1 MKKVTY
7 ASTIMPGTC
16 GEMGHRYANEI
27 DIPVLML
34 SNFDSLRV
42 RLLLCFTLVSGF
54 SIVAAITASYSFHE
68 VGKVLDLITTQ
79 RLPTALSAGKL
90 ARSVERVVAIAPRL
104 LNVRDEQQKI
114 LVRQQMDH
122 ESAELNRLLALLR
135 DSLEVREFQQLAPA
149 VSTLQDNLNKLDQA
163 VSESLQM
170 ALKKDALLQ
179 RLERDYFAVERA
191 ITPRLLRSKARLLQL
206 QNAAASDESIDN
218 NALLEATA
226 ELQPLQLLHFE
237 MRTFY
242 ENLLRVASES
252 KRNDLTLLE
261 FPAERSRD
269 RAQSLLKQL
278 PHDARASLLAQMESV
293 FQYLSAPQSLMQHR
307 ARELESVERGLQ
319 FAEENKRLSEQ
330 LTSAVDDLV
339 NNALSDINSANS
351 DALKVQQDGLFF
363 MITVV
368 LLALLCS
375 ALIVWLYVDR
385 RIVSRLKLLSNNMAS
400 IAGGDFDKP
409 IVDLADDEIAQMA
422 QALEGFR
429 KTAIEVEEFNSQELN
444 EARIQLKSAIETIS
458 EGFCLFDKKDR
469 LAIQNHHYRE
479 LFGLDDSHLGS
490 SFESLLRRAMESRID
505 TNSDQEDYFQ
515 KRLEHHRN
523 PPGPFVQKLQ
533 DGTWLRIT
541 ERKMEDQSTVAIYS
555 DITEIKQHE
564 QALSNVLEERD
575 NTLGKLE
582 VVMNAI
588 DYGILFLDHDMSIG
602 TANRAFYQIWGLS
615 RNEVESAET
624 FGDVI
629 KLKSGDRIVG
639 STRGDWKHDFEARVT
654 EVKKGSISRHELTTS
669 NGKTIL
675 HQCVAIPGG
684 ARMLSYFDIT
694 QIKQAEAALRQSQE
708 RYALAVN
715 GANEAIWEWEP
726 GHEDVYVSRR
736 FHEIANSDPARER
749 LTPEQW
755 FSLVHPDDREST
767 REALVQHMKGNK
779 DLFDVEYRLLGPD
792 QVYRWVH
799 HRGAGLRRED
809 GWVYRMA
816 GSVGEIESRKQLE
829 FTLRDSI
836 EVAEQNSRFKSQFI
850 ANMSHELRTPLNAI
864 IGITEM
870 LREDVEEEGPDSF
883 EEPLIRVSRAGKHLL
898 NLIND
903 VLDLSRIEAGKL
915 ALYPEHV
922 EIQTLLNDAVTTAEH
937 LIQQNNNRIHL
948 KVAEDVKSIYS
959 DPLRFRQ
966 IVLNLLTNASKFTQN
981 GDIHIRAHSIELE
994 DGEWLELEVS
1004 DTGIGIDPEF
1014 LEKLFIEFAQED
1026 SSATRRFGGT
1036 GLGLTISQRL
1046 CSMMGGEI
1054 GVESTVGEGTT
1065 FTVRL
1070 PAIPGRYPEVEIS
1083 DGREQVL

>member
-1 MKKVTY
+1 M
-7 ASTIMPGTC
+7 STPGTC
-16 GEMGHRYANEI
+16 GEMECPPANEI
-27 DIPVLML
+27 NISHLML
-34 SNFDSLRV
+34 SKFASLRV

-54 SIVAAITASYSFHE
+54 SIVAALTASYSFHE

-79 RLPTALSAGKL
+79 RLPTMLSAGKL
-90 ARSVERVVAIAPRL
+90 ARSVERIVAIAPRL
-104 LNVRDEQQKI
+104 LNARDEQQKKQ
-114 LVRQQMDH
+114 VRQQMDQ
-122 ESAELNRLLALLR
+122 ESAELNSLLALLQ
-135 DSLEVREFQQLAPA
+135 DSLDEKEFEQLAPA
-149 VSTLQDNLNKLDQA
+149 ASTLRDNLDKLDQS
-163 VSESLQM
+163 VSENLQLG
-170 ALKKDALLQ
+170 LKKDALLQ
-179 RLERDYFAVERA
+179 RLERDYFAFERA

-206 QNAAASDESIDN
+206 QNAATSDESIDN
-218 NALLEATA
+218 NTLLEATT

-242 ENLLRVASES
+242 ESLLRVASES
-252 KRNDLTLLE
+252 RHNNLALLQ
-261 FPAERSRD
+261 FPAERSRN
-269 RAQSLLKQL
+269 RAQHLLKQL
-278 PHDARASLLAQMESV
+278 PEDGRTSLLVQMESV
-293 FQYLSAPQSLMQHR
+293 FQYLSAPQSLMKHR
-307 ARELESVERGLQ
+307 ARELESVELGLQ
-319 FAEENKRLSEQ
+319 FAEESERLSEQ
-330 LTSAVDDLV
+330 LTSAVDRLV
-339 NNALSDINSANS
+339 DSALSDINSANS
-351 DALKVQQDGLFF
+351 DALKVQQDGQFF
-363 MITVV
+363 MISVV

-375 ALIVWLYVDR
+375 VLIVWLYVDR
-385 RIVSRLKLLSNNMAS
+385 RIVSRLKLLSDDMAL
-400 IAGGDFDKP
+400 IAGGNYDKS
-409 IVDLADDEIAQMA
+409 IADLADDEIAQMA

-429 KTAIEVEEFNSQELN
+429 KTALEVEEYNSQELS
-444 EARIQLKSAIETIS
+444 EARIQLKSAIESIS
-458 EGFCLFDKKDR
+458 EGFCLFDKEDR

-490 SFESLLRRAMESRID
+490 SFESLLKRAMASRID
-505 TNSDQEDYFQ
+505 IESDREKYFQ

-523 PPGPFVQKLQ
+523 PPGPYVQKLQ

-541 ERKMEDQSTVAIYS
+541 ERKMENQSTVAIYS
-555 DITEIKQHE
+555 DITEIKQQE
-564 QALSNVLEERD
+564 QALSKVLEERD
-575 NTLGKLE
+575 STLDQLE

-588 DYGILFLDHDMSIG
+588 DYGILFLDEDMNVG
-602 TANRAFYQIWGLS
+602 TTNRAFYQIWGLS
-615 RNEVESAET
+615 RHEVEMAKT
-624 FGDVI
+624 FGDI
-629 KLKSGDRIVG
+629 TKLNSGEQIIG
-639 STRGDWKHDFEARVT
+639 SSRGDWKHNTEERIA
-654 EVKKGSISRHELTTS
+654 EVKQGPISRHELTLDS
-669 NGKTIL
+669 GKTLL
-675 HQCVAIPGG
+675 HQCIAIPGG

-694 QIKQAEAALRQSQE
+694 QIKQAETALRQSQE

-726 GHEDVYVSRR
+726 GQDEVYVSKR
-736 FHEIANSDPARER
+736 FHEIADFDPDKER

-755 FSLVHPDDREST
+755 FSLVHPDDQKST
-767 REALVQHMKGNK
+767 RGALVQHMKGNN
-779 DLFDVEYRLLGPD
+779 DLFDVEYRLRGPD
-792 QVYRWVH
+792 KIYHWVH

-836 EVAEQNSRFKSQFI
+836 ETAQQNSRFKSQFI

-870 LREDVEEEGPDSF
+870 LREDVEEEGPENF
-883 EEPLIRVSRAGKHLL
+883 EEPLTRVSRAGKHLL

-922 EIQTLLNDAVTTAEH
+922 EIDTLLHDAITTAEH
-937 LIQQNNNRIHL
+937 LIQQNNNSIHL
-948 KVAEDVKSIYS
+948 EVAEDVKSIYS

-966 IVLNLLTNASKFTQN
+966 IILNLLTNASKFTQN

-994 DGEWLELEVS
+994 DGQWLVVEVS
-1004 DTGIGIDPEF
+1004 DTGIGIDPVF
-1014 LEKLFIEFAQED
+1014 LERLFVEFAQED

-1054 GVESTVGEGTT
+1054 SVESTVGEGTT

-1070 PAIPGRYPEVEIS
+1070 PAIPGTYPEVETT

>member
-1 MKKVTY
+1 MSSIF
-7 ASTIMPGTC
+7 A
-16 GEMGHRYANEI
+16 
-27 DIPVLML
+27 
-34 SNFDSLRV
+34 SLRV
-42 RLLLCFTLVSGF
+42 RLLLCFALISGF
-54 SIVAAITASYSFHE
+54 SIVAALTANYSFNE

-79 RLPTALSAGKL
+79 RLPTSLAAGKL
-90 ARSVERVVAIAPRL
+90 ARSVERIVAIAPRL
-104 LNVRDEQQKI
+104 MNARDEQQNV
-114 LVRQQMDH
+114 LVRQQLDD
-122 ESAELNRLLALLR
+122 ETTELNRLLSSLR
-135 DSLEVREFQQLAPA
+135 DSLEAQEFATLAPA
-149 VSTLQDNLNKLDQA
+149 VATLGDNLDKLDQA
-163 VSESLQM
+163 VSENLQFG
-170 ALKKDALLQ
+170 LKKDAVLA
-179 RLERDYFAVERA
+179 RLNRDYSAFERA
-191 ITPRLLRSKARLLQL
+191 TTPRLLRAKARLLQL
-206 QNAAASDESIDN
+206 QNAATNDQTIDSET
-218 NALLEATA
+218 LLEATTA
-226 ELQPLQLLHFE
+226 LQPLQLLHFE
-237 MRTFY
+237 MRNFH
-242 ENLLRVASES
+242 EDLLRVVAES
-252 KRNDLTLLE
+252 RRNDLVLLE

-269 RAQSLLKQL
+269 SALVLLREL
-278 PHDARASLLAQMESV
+278 PAGVRVLLLPKMESV
-293 FQYLSAPQSLMQHR
+293 FQYLSPPQSLMRHR
-307 ARELESVERGLQ
+307 DRELESAERGLQ
-319 FAEENKRLSEQ
+319 YAVENERLSQQ
-330 LTSAVDDLV
+330 LTRAVDRLV
-339 NNALSDINSANS
+339 GSALVDINSANR
-351 DALKVQQDGLFF
+351 DALKVQQDGQFF
-363 MITVV
+363 MISVV

-375 ALIVWLYVDR
+375 VLIVWLYVDR
-385 RIVSRLKLLSNNMAS
+385 RIVSRLKLLSDDMAS
-400 IAGGDFDKP
+400 IAGGNYDKS

-429 KTAIEVEEFNSQELN
+429 KTALEVEEYNLQELS
-444 EARIQLKSAIETIS
+444 EARIQLQSAIESIS
-458 EGFCLFDKKDR
+458 EGFCLFDKDDR

-490 SFESLLRRAMESRID
+490 SFESLLKRAMASRIYTD
-505 TNSDQEDYFQ
+505 AYQEEYFQ
-515 KRLEHHRN
+515 TRLEHHRN
-523 PPGPFVQKLQ
+523 PLGPYVQKLQ

-541 ERKMEDQSTVAIYS
+541 ERKMENQSTVAIYS

-564 QALSNVLEERD
+564 QALSKVLEERD

-588 DYGILFLDHDMSIG
+588 DYGILFLDQDMSIG
-602 TANRAFYQIWGLS
+602 TTNRAFYQIWGLS
-615 RNEVESAET
+615 RHEMEAAQT

-629 KLKSGDRIVG
+629 KLDTGDHIV
-639 STRGDWKHDFEARVT
+639 SSSRGDWNYDAESRIA
-654 EVKKGSISRHELTTS
+654 EVKKGSISRHELITR

-684 ARMLSYFDIT
+684 ARMLSFFDIT

-726 GHEDVYVSRR
+726 GHDEVYVSKR
-736 FHEIANSDPARER
+736 FHEIADFDPDKER

-755 FSLVHPDDREST
+755 FSLVHPDDRKST
-767 REALVQHMKGNK
+767 RGALIQHMKGNN

-792 QVYRWVH
+792 KIYHWVH

-836 EVAEQNSRFKSQFI
+836 EAAEQNSRFKSQFI

-870 LREDVEEEGPDSF
+870 LREDVEEEGPENF
-883 EEPLIRVSRAGKHLL
+883 EEPLTRVSRAGKHLL

-922 EIQTLLNDAVTTAEH
+922 EIQTLLHDAITTAEH

-948 KVAEDVKSIYS
+948 EVADDVKSIYS

-966 IVLNLLTNASKFTQN
+966 ITLNLLTNASKFTQN

-994 DGEWLELEVS
+994 DGEWLVLKVS
-1004 DTGIGIDPEF
+1004 DTGIGIDPVF
-1014 LEKLFIEFAQED
+1014 LERLFVEFAQED
-1026 SSATRRFGGT
+1026 SSATRKFGGT

-1054 GVESTVGEGTT
+1054 SVESTVGEGTT

-1070 PAIPGRYPEVEIS
+1070 PAIPGRYPEVEPT